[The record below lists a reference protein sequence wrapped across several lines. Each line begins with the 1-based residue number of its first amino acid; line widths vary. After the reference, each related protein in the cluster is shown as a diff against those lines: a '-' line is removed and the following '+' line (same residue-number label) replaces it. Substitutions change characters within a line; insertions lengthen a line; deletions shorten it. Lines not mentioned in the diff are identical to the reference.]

1 MAVHL
6 KIGKSNGRD
15 YLSIVRG
22 YWDPTVKRS
31 RTKTVQSLGYLD
43 KLSEQYE
50 DPIAHFRAV
59 VEKMNAES
67 AKEQSLFTLKADRS
81 ALLSQGTGDRK
92 NLGYAALSL
101 IYHSLGI
108 DRFLSNRSRSWQ
120 THYSVNEI
128 MKLLVVSRILTPCS
142 KRSTYEQKN
151 RYFEKMDFSLEDV
164 YRCLSRINSLE
175 KDLQVHLHQQ
185 MTKLYGRRNELVYY
199 DVTNYYFEIDEQ
211 DELRKKGVSKEHR
224 PDPIIQMG
232 LFCDSRGIPIS
243 YRLFPGNTN
252 DSETFIPAIAEMKK
266 DYGISRVI
274 VVADKGLN
282 TGNNIAFN
290 TLANNG
296 YVFSQSVRGANVELK
311 NYVLDESGYATK
323 REGFRLKSRL
333 YPRDIWVTTKDGK
346 KTKVSVDEKQ
356 VAIYSEKYAAKAKR
370 DRYAVVEKARQ
381 LISCPSKYAKS
392 TSYGAAKYIKN
403 LAFDPK
409 TGEVISTGK
418 KLLLDEERLIEEER
432 FDGYYVVV
440 TSELDKGD
448 LEILDIYKGLW
459 QIEEAFR
466 VSKSDLE
473 TRPVYLS
480 RQDRIKAHFLI
491 CFVALY
497 IARLLALQLDN
508 KYSVAKIASS
518 LNAMSVSFMGEN
530 LYVGDYADEITID
543 LKEKLGLDLDH
554 KFLTL
559 KEIRKIIGSTK
570 RSSYPQGY

>member
-128 MKLLVVSRILTPCS
+128 MKLLVVSRILAPCS

-185 MTKLYGRRNELVYY
+185 MTNLYGRRNELVYY

-252 DSETFIPAIAEMKK
+252 DSETFIPVIAEMKK

-311 NYVLDESGYATK
+311 NYVLDESGYAAK

-473 TRPVYLS
+473 ARPVYLS
-480 RQDRIKAHFLI
+480 RQDRIKAHFLV

-530 LYVGDYADEITID
+530 LYVGDYADKITVD